1 MGSFVTI
8 NGKTYSGKSVS
19 VRNGK
24 VIIDGNE
31 QKCDDKIINIMVEGD
46 IERLDV
52 GCAEKIAIAGNVGS
66 VKTDTANVDINGNV
80 EGGVTTEVGNVKCGD
95 VGGNV
100 RSEVGNITCENVNGK
115 VKTEVGDIKYRK

>member
-1 MGSFVTI
+1 MAQFNM
-8 NGKTYSGKSVS
+8 NGTVFSGKNINI
-19 VRNGK
+19 RNGK
-24 VIIDGNE
+24 VIIDGKE
-31 QKCDDKIINIMVEGD
+31 QKCDDKVINIMVEGD

-52 GCAEKIAIAGNVGS
+52 TSAEKIAIQGNVGS
-66 VKTDTANVDINGNV
+66 VKTDVANVDINGHV

-100 RSEVGNITCENVNGK
+100 KSEVGNITCENVNGK